1 LVEDFNNHYKEVKV
15 KRILFFLLI
24 VTAISALYA
33 QSSQKLAYV
42 DSEVILNQYPEA
54 IKAQSDLDALASKW
68 SRTIDSLT
76 NDLQTAYND
85 FQKQSATMTQD
96 KQREVGQELVR
107 KEQYIREFQQQKFGT
122 QSGELYAKQEELLAP
137 VKEKIFAA
145 IEQVSKEEGVQF
157 VFDKAGDVVLLYA
170 DSAYDITFKVLDKLK
185 RGK

>member
-1 LVEDFNNHYKEVKV
+1 M
-15 KRILFFLLI
+15 KRIILLLVFI
-24 VTAISALYA
+24 FAGSLSAQTA
-33 QSSQKLAYV
+33 QKIGYV

-68 SRTIDSLT
+68 SKTIDSLT
-76 NDLQTAYND
+76 ADLQNAYND
-85 FQKQSATMTQD
+85 FQKQSTNMTQE

-107 KEQYIREFQQQKFGT
+107 KEQLIREFQQEKFGA
-122 QSGELYAKQEELLAP
+122 QNGELYRRQEELLKP

-145 IEQVSKEEGVQF
+145 IEQVSKEEGIQF

-170 DSAYDITFKVLDKLK
+170 DATFDITFKVLDKLK